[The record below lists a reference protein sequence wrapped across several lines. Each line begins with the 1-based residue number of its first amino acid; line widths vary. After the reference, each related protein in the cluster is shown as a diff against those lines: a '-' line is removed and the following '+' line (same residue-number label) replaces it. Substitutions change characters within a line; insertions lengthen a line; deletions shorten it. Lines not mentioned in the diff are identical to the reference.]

1 MNGDGDDARRL
12 SIVQPRCRNNSNN
25 SGHEPGKV
33 VANDTTTT
41 TEDDCRPAAPRWM
54 AGVPTGHLAPTQA
67 REECADSDLGV
78 STRHPGGGRR
88 RGNGHAGARTLRR
101 WRTALDYCGPSME
114 GQRTRVLTR
123 SPATTQAHEECAD
136 SDAPTSRAR
145 RRLEEVHQ
153 LGHPSP
159 DRKDPRLAQAN
170 STNPSR
176 PLDDAA
182 LAPQWMETTNTKAAP
197 TTASL
202 PVRLVSH
209 ARDVVRSSLPGRL
222 YAA

>member
-1 MNGDGDDARRL
+1 MVMEMMRAGSASCSRGVATTATTAATSL
-12 SIVQPRCRNNSNN
+12 GKWWPTTQPPPPRTSAGLQPHAGRQAYQLGTLYLPKHAKNVLTRTTKSWHA
-25 SGHEPGKV
+25 SGASAHQDE
-33 VANDTTTT
+33 
-41 TEDDCRPAAPRWM
+41 AAPE
-54 AGVPTGHLAPTQA
+54 AQ
-67 REECADSDLGV
+67 S
-78 STRHPGGGRR
+78 
-88 RGNGHAGARTLRR
+88 LRR

-209 ARDVVRSSLPGRL
+209 ARDVVRSSLPGGL